1 MNMPKV
7 EKSLD
12 VSESL
17 QRSQKGTG
25 TRHGCV
31 KLEKDRS
38 VYNVNMLAPTK
49 ALCNENINR
58 VEKVLDLKHE
68 VSKLTYVCFKQLE
81 EKKKDFK
88 TI

>member
-1 MNMPKV
+1 
-7 EKSLD
+7 
-12 VSESL
+12 
-17 QRSQKGTG
+17 
-25 TRHGCV
+25 V

-68 VSKLTYVCFKQLE
+68 VSKLNYLCFKQLE
-81 EKKKDFK
+81 EKKKRLQDHLISLKFSMEDRK
-88 TI
+88 LACEIVEGKI